1 MAAGKR
7 NKNVVP
13 TYAALQQQIAD
24 LQKQA
29 EGLRD
34 AEVAGVIERI
44 REAIAVY
51 GLTPDDLFG
60 SAPARKAKRAR
71 AASVDAAASE
81 KAAVAKKA
89 SAPKKISVPK
99 YRDPASGKTWS
110 GVGKR
115 PQWFVAAVAS
125 GADPQTLAV

>member
-13 TYAALQQQIAD
+13 TYATLQQQIAD

-60 SAPARKAKRAR
+60 AAPARKAKRAR
-71 AASVDAAASE
+71 VAPVDAAAPE
-81 KAAVAKKA
+81 KAPVAKKA
-89 SAPKKISVPK
+89 SAAKKVSVPK
-99 YRDPASGKTWS
+99 YRDPATGKTWS

-115 PQWFVAAVAS
+115 PQWFVAAVEG